1 VNVSA
6 DQIVSIVIATNLIM
20 ANIKDTYWSNGV
32 RDISLLEILDYTS
45 AEEVIDARSFES
57 LLIKVKRQEDRIS
70 KADLSYPIVVSIYK
84 GIYTQVL
91 DGQHRVVKAIRGDKT
106 VKVKFLDLDTAPKY
120 IKDIFSND

>member
-1 VNVSA
+1 
-6 DQIVSIVIATNLIM
+6 M
-20 ANIKDTYWSNGV
+20 ANIKDTYWSNGM